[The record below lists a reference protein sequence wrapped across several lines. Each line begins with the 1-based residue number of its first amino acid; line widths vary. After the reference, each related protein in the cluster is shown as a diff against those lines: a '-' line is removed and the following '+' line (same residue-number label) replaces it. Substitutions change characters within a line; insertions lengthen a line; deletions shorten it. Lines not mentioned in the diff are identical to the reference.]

1 METSPKNQTVRH
13 HMSKDYNAFG
23 IVVMLLLLNA
33 CTRYFQELAEED
45 SNSNEGF
52 GDGLDDVIEIEAT
65 NQMCIQC
72 CRVSNILASQ

>member
-1 METSPKNQTVRH
+1 
-13 HMSKDYNAFG
+13 
-23 IVVMLLLLNA
+23 
-33 CTRYFQELAEED
+33 LAEED

-72 CRVSNILASQ
+72 CRVSNILAA